1 MGALTYTMR
10 TRTTQPA
17 AQDPA
22 RGTILASRPRAVA
35 IACAAGLVLSL
46 ACATLAAPKQI
57 SSTQLSLK
65 HDAANRASPRTPLF
79 GTSAATLDIFSPW
92 STGRTEAMRFEIE
105 NPDAPE
111 SAATLIEPSP
121 DAKAD
126 GAELRTPGYAAYARV
141 VVRMSDTK
149 LADAAAAQLGMTR
162 EKSHPDLPMLADT
175 RLYACASIRE
185 AAVQAAAIRAMPGVR
200 EAFVDMR
207 LPIADRSLPSDP
219 LVAQQWHLQNTINP
233 VADLNVE
240 GAWKA
245 GYTGTGRTVC
255 VLEGGWNI
263 NHPDLTAKYNATASQ
278 TTSTSYGSHGTACAG
293 LAGAAPNNTLG
304 GTGVAYDALLSRCY
318 YGGAS
323 TTASAFLFRNDL
335 NDIKTNSWGPT
346 DNGRLYTMSSVEFD
360 AINEGHT
367 LGRGGLGT
375 IYVWAGGNG
384 RTASDRTDY
393 DPYASNRRVVCIGA
407 VDDED
412 NVSTFSEPGASLLIV
427 TPSRRL
433 SFGSGDRGIVTTT
446 GETGYTTTFGGTS
459 AAAPIGAGAIALM
472 LDANPGLT
480 VRDVQHVLVRSA
492 RKCDPLDAGWSLNGA
507 GRWINHDYGF
517 GAFDA
522 TAACALAAT
531 WTNVPPVFTHV
542 APTQNVLTPIPDNAP
557 ASLGGGVSSS
567 VLVHRRMR
575 VEHAEVVLTAPHS
588 IVGQLR
594 VRLISPDGTES
605 LFAAPRGDTT
615 AGQYQNYVFTTVR
628 SWDEFA
634 NGTWTLQLSDE
645 AAGTTGTFDS
655 WTLRVFGTLPAC
667 TADWS
672 MDGTVGVDDLFS
684 LLDDWFAGLADVD
697 ADADS
702 DVSDLFL
709 FLDEWFASGPGC

>member
-1 MGALTYTMR
+1 MH
-10 TRTTQPA
+10 TRNAPSWPL
-17 AQDPA
+17 DPH
-22 RGTILASRPRAVA
+22 RLRQPRAIVMLS
-35 IACAAGLVLSL
+35 AAGLAWSL
-46 ACATLAAPKQI
+46 ACAAIAAPTKPASSKQV
-57 SSTQLSLK
+57 SLK
-65 HDAANRASPRTPLF
+65 QVSLKQDAVNRAALRSAVLAS
-79 GTSAATLDIFSPW
+79 GAATLDIFSPW

-105 NPDAPE
+105 NPDAQE

-121 DAKAD
+121 DPKAV
-126 GAELRTPGYAAYARV
+126 GGEQRTPGYSAWSRV
-141 VVRMSDTK
+141 VVRANDPK
-149 LADAAAAQLGMTR
+149 LAEAAAAQLGLKL
-162 EKSHPDLPMLADT
+162 EPAHPELPMLADT
-175 RLYACASIRE
+175 RLYACASVRE
-185 AAVQAAAIRAMPGVR
+185 AATLAAAVRAQPGVR

-207 LPIADRSLPSDP
+207 LPIADRTVPADP
-219 LVAQQWHLQNTINP
+219 LVSQQWHLVNTITP

-245 GYTGTGRTVC
+245 GYTGAGRTVC

-263 NHPDLTAKYNATASQ
+263 NHPDLAAKYHLAASQ
-278 TTSTSYGSHGTACAG
+278 TTSTSYGSHGTSCAG

-304 GTGVAYDALLSRCY
+304 GTGVAYDAQLSRCY
-318 YGGAS
+318 YGSSS

-346 DNGRLYTMSSVEFD
+346 DNGRLWTMSSVEFD

-384 RTASDRTDY
+384 RTANDRTDY
-393 DPYASNRRVVCIGA
+393 DPYASNRRVICIGA

-433 SFGSGDRGIVTTT
+433 PGGSGDRGIVTTT

-472 LDANPGLT
+472 LDANPALT
-480 VRDVQHVLVRSA
+480 VRDVQHVLVNSA

-507 GRWINHDYGF
+507 GRWINYDYGF

-522 TAACALAAT
+522 TAACAMAAT
-531 WTNVPPVFTHV
+531 WTNVPPV
-542 APTQNVLTPIPDNAP
+542 ASLTYSTPNSPFAIPDDAP
-557 ASLGGGVSSS
+557 AWAGGGASWPQ
-567 VLVHRRMR
+567 LVQRRMR
-575 VEHAEVVLTAPHS
+575 VEHAEVVVYAPHA

-594 VRLISPDGTES
+594 VWLTSADGTES
-605 LFAAPRGDTT
+605 LFAAPRNDTT
-615 AGQYQNYVFTTVR
+615 VGQYQNYVFTTVR

-634 NGTWTLQLSDE
+634 NGVWTLNIADE
-645 AAGTTGTFDS
+645 GAGTTGTFNS
-655 WTLRVFGTLPAC
+655 WTLRLFGTLPEC
-667 TADWS
+667 PADWS
-672 MDGTVGVDDLFS
+672 MDGSVGVDDLF
-684 LLDDWFAGLADVD
+684 LHLDDWFAGIADVD
-697 ADADS
+697 ADGDT
-702 DVSDLFL
+702 DVSDLFF
-709 FLDEWFASGPGC
+709 FLDEWFGSGPGC